1 MGRMPE
7 LDDDAITVTLPAEE
21 GGAVITKV
29 ESVDAKNAITADDP
43 ILDLKGQFE
52 TLKGQLNQ
60 TTQRLVGAER
70 QLADKD
76 QEIATVRK
84 EVTSSQLDTVLS
96 GIQAAEAEATAA
108 EREYVAAA
116 EAGDFAA
123 QARAQRKISGA
134 EARIQRLKEAEGDLK
149 DQASTKPAKREEP
162 PQQPSGDPVER
173 FTQGM
178 SPKSAAW
185 IRSHP
190 DCVTDAKKHARML
203 AAHNLAMADDVA
215 VDSPEYFERIEA
227 GIMPAKKVEAEPN
240 PKPVNIRPSAP
251 VAPTGNSGG
260 GMNGGGL
267 SVKLTQRE
275 VNSAT
280 DGTLVWNYN
289 DPNGKFKKGDVI
301 GVQEMGRRKLLMQK
315 QGHYDKQY
323 TE

>member
-1 MGRMPE
+1 MAD
-7 LDDDAITVTLPAEE
+7 LDDDAITVTLPADE

-29 ESVDAKNAITADDP
+29 EGEKPAPVADDP
-43 ILDLKGQFE
+43 ISDLKGQFE
-52 TLKGQLNQ
+52 TLKGQLGQ

-70 QLADKD
+70 QLAAKD
-76 QEIATVRK
+76 QEIAEVRK

-149 DQASTKPAKREEP
+149 DQAATKPAPRQETR
-162 PQQPSGDPVER
+162 QQPNADPVEQ
-173 FTQGM
+173 FTRGM
-178 SPKSAAW
+178 SSKSAAW
-185 IRSHP
+185 IREHP
-190 DCVTDAKKHARML
+190 DCVTDPKKNARML
-203 AAHNLAMADDVA
+203 AAHNLAMADDIA

-227 GIMPAKKVEAEPN
+227 GIMSAKKADPEPN

-260 GMNGGGL
+260 GMNGGGP

-301 GVQEMGRRKLLMQK
+301 GIQEMGRRKILMQK
-315 QGHYDKQY
+315 QGLYDRSFS
-323 TE
+323 E